1 MQNLN
6 LLKAMYNTFALG
18 LLDVTLLR
26 GGGVGLSS
34 GRIIVQLRVERGC
47 YDLNGAQSLTNLG
60 DENRYFKTVSNVK
73 LHTLIHVRSAQL
85 PAVHICKKRA
95 KPRLRLS
102 TFAAA

>member
-1 MQNLN
+1 
-6 LLKAMYNTFALG
+6 MYNTFALG

-60 DENRYFKTVSNVK
+60 DDAENRYFKTVSNVK
-73 LHTLIHVRSAQL
+73 LHKKKMCLITCMRSAQL

-102 TFAAA
+102 TVAAA